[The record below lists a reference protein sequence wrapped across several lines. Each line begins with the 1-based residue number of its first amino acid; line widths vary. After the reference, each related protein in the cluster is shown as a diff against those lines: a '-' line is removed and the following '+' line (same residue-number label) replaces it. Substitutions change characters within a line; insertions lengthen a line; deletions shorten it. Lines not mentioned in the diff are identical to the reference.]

1 MCWST
6 ASIGDTLFNDSITRL
21 IRTYVPILVGMLITQ
36 FPFLDGVFN
45 ETVLVALVIAAY
57 YSLASL
63 LEKVH
68 PFFGYLLGVPKTTA
82 TTDAEG
88 FEV

>member
-1 MCWST
+1 M
-6 ASIGDTLFNDSITRL
+6 FNDSITRL
-21 IRTYVPILVGMLITQ
+21 IRTYVPILIGTLITQ

-45 ETVLVALVIAAY
+45 ETVLVALAIAAY
-57 YSLASL
+57 YALASL

-68 PFFGYLLGVPKTTA
+68 PWFGYLLGVPKTTA

-88 FEV
+88 YQV